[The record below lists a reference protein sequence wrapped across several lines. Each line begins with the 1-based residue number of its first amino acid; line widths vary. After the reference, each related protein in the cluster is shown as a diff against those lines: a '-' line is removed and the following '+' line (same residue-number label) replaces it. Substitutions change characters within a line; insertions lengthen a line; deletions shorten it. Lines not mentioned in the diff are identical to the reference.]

1 MYTAL
6 MLNLAEDSKPE
17 WVERAVRDL
26 DEVLLDHAHCEK
38 KAAGGALRLLF
49 SYPNQIF
56 LQDPLADLAKEELT
70 HFQQLLELLAQR
82 DIVFERQKPS
92 AYAGKLHASIRSK
105 DPHRLTDLL
114 LTCALI
120 EARSCERMKLLSE
133 APIDAELQTFYKDL
147 LASEA
152 RHHQVYVEL
161 ACQVEAPE
169 KVRTRLAELALIEAK
184 ILAEA
189 GPDTRLHA

>member
-1 MYTAL
+1 
-6 MLNLAEDSKPE
+6 MLSLAEDTRAE
-17 WVERAVRDL
+17 WVERAVRNL

-49 SYPNQIF
+49 SYPDQGY
-56 LQDPLADLAKEELT
+56 LQQPLAELAQEELT
-70 HFQQLLELLAQR
+70 HFQQLLTLLER
-82 DIVFERQKPS
+82 RGIRFERQKPS
-92 AYAGKLHASIRSK
+92 SYAGKLHAVIRPRE
-105 DPHRLTDLL
+105 PHRLTDLL

-133 APIDAELQTFYKDL
+133 APIDEDLRAFYKEL

-161 ACQVEAPE
+161 ACQVEPE
-169 KVRTRLAELALIEAK
+169 PQVRIRLTELAIQEAQ
-184 ILAEA
+184 ILLT
-189 GPDTRLHA
+189 PSPHTRLHS

>member
-1 MYTAL
+1 
-6 MLNLAEDSKPE
+6 MLNLAEDSKAE
-17 WVERAVRDL
+17 WVERAVENL
-26 DEVLLDHAHCEK
+26 DEVLLDHTHCEK

-49 SYPNQIF
+49 SYPNQVF
-56 LQDPLADLAKEELT
+56 LQAPLADLAKEELT
-70 HFQQLLELLAQR
+70 HFQQLLELLEGRGIA
-82 DIVFERQKPS
+82 FERQKPS
-92 AYAGKLHASIRSK
+92 PYAGKLHAIIRSK
-105 DPHRLTDLL
+105 EPNRLTDLL

-133 APIDAELQTFYKDL
+133 APIDAELQGFYKDL

-152 RHHQVYVEL
+152 RHHQVYVDL
-161 ACQVEAPE
+161 ACQVDTPDN
-169 KVRTRLAELALIEAK
+169 VRVRLAELAILEAK